1 MNAFQN
7 TMPVTRMGRRGFVG
21 LLAAAVAAPVLAS
34 CGSGGEAAAGGGGG
48 GPVGIP
54 EDVLPNYV
62 PVEYVAPD
70 IPGVDGSTPG
80 FLEWPELVTSTDSA
94 PGVGGSYTAMTPT
107 YGNVAPGLADSK
119 YLQQVNELIN
129 ATFDFRYT
137 DNNAYPDKLQA
148 IFASPKD
155 VPDFVTIAEHNIP
168 PRFDQALPGLFTD
181 LGEYL
186 SGDKIEK
193 YPNLANIPTDAWKSC
208 VFEGKLYGLP
218 YPADR
223 ISGAT
228 FYRKDLFDELG
239 ITELPT
245 NAEEFYDLTVE
256 LTDESAGRW
265 AGNDLTD
272 TSNLIFSVPPK
283 WKRVDGNLVHRYES
297 EEYRAHLEFV
307 TRLFSAGVV
316 HPDAVAG
323 SKGENKQRFESG
335 KVLLNYDGYS
345 GWIGSHVRTFPTTPA
360 YDQQPLPWFSPDGST
375 PTVFVS
381 SPAKIMTFVKK
392 QDDEARMSEILDL
405 LEYIAAPFGTVEQN
419 LLQNGIEGLH
429 WTPDPE
435 TGAPI
440 KTELGLKEVTSTY
453 QWLVRP
459 PVTQNAPQYPDV
471 VADYSN
477 FMADSMQYAVEPE
490 FHGVQILEPV
500 DLAQLS
506 QPFRDLE
513 ADIVRGRRSMADL
526 DEAITKWQTSGGE
539 KLREFYAGYLED

>member
-1 MNAFQN
+1 MNAFHRTVSTPKIN
-7 TMPVTRMGRRGFVG
+7 RRGFVG
-21 LLAAAVAAPVLAS
+21 MLAVAAAAPAIAS
-34 CGSGGEAAAGGGGG
+34 CGANTGGGSDET
-48 GPVGIP
+48 GPIAFSD
-54 EDVLPNYV
+54 DVLPNYV
-62 PVEYVAPD
+62 PVEFVEPD
-70 IPGVDGSTPG
+70 VPGVDGSTPG
-80 FLEWPELVTSTDSA
+80 FLEWPELVTTADSA
-94 PGVGGSYTAMTPT
+94 PGSGGSFTAMTPT
-107 YGNVAPGLADSK
+107 YGNVAPGLADSQ

-181 LGEYL
+181 LGEFL
-186 SGDKIEK
+186 SGDKVEK

-218 YPADR
+218 YPADK

-245 NAEEFYDLTVE
+245 TADEFYDLTVE
-256 LTDESAGRW
+256 LTDPGAGRW

-272 TSNLIFSVPPK
+272 TSNLIFAVPPK

-307 TRLFSAGVV
+307 TKLFAAGVV

-323 SKGENKQRFESG
+323 SSGENKQRFESG

-345 GWIGSHVRTFPTTPA
+345 GWIGSHVRTSPTTPA
-360 YDQQPLPWFSPDGST
+360 YDQQPLPWFAPDGST
-375 PTVFVS
+375 PKVFVS
-381 SPAKIMTFVKK
+381 SPAKIMTFVK
-392 QDDEARMSEILDL
+392 QQEDPDRMAEILDL
-405 LEYIAAPFGTVEQN
+405 LNYIATPFGTVEQN
-419 LLQNGIEGLH
+419 LLQNGIEGVH
-429 WTPDPE
+429 WNPDPD
-435 TGAPI
+435 TGAPV
-440 KTELGLKEVTSTY
+440 KTELGLREVTSTY

-459 PVTQNAPQYPDV
+459 PVTQNSPQYPEV
-471 VADYSN
+471 VEDYCT
-477 FMADSMQYAVEPE
+477 FMAESMEYAVEPE
-490 FHGVQILEPV
+490 FHGIQILEPV
-500 DLAQLS
+500 DLALLS
-506 QPFRDLE
+506 QPFDDLE

-526 DEAITKWQTSGGE
+526 DTAIENWRTSGGE
-539 KLREFYAGYLED
+539 RLREFYAEYLGD

>member
-1 MNAFQN
+1 MNAFHR
-7 TMPVTRMGRRGFVG
+7 TVPTLKTSRRGFVG
-21 LLAAAVAAPVLAS
+21 ILAAAAIAPTVVA
-34 CGSGGEAAAGGGGG
+34 CGSNTGAATNET
-48 GPVGIP
+48 GPIP
-54 EDVLPNYV
+54 FSDDVLPSYV
-62 PVEYVAPD
+62 PIEYVEPD
-70 IPGVDGSTPG
+70 IAGVDGSTPG
-80 FLEWPELVTSTDSA
+80 FLEWPDLVTSADSA
-94 PGVGGSYTAMTPT
+94 PGAGGSFTAMTPT
-107 YGNVAPGLADSK
+107 YGNVAPGLADSQ

-137 DNNAYPDKLQA
+137 DNSSYPDKLQA

-168 PRFDQALPGLFTD
+168 PRFDQALPGLFVD
-181 LGEYL
+181 LGEHL
-186 SGDKIEK
+186 SGDKVEK

-245 NAEEFYDLTVE
+245 NADEFFDLTVE
-256 LTDESAGRW
+256 ITDEGAGRW

-272 TSNLIFSVPPK
+272 TSNLIFAVPPK

-307 TRLFSAGVV
+307 TKLFSAGVV

-323 SKGENKQRFESG
+323 SSGENKQRFESG

-345 GWIGSHVRTFPTTPA
+345 GWIGSHVRTSPTTPA
-360 YDQQPLPWFSPDGST
+360 YDQQALPWFAPDGSS
-375 PTVFVS
+375 PQVFVS
-381 SPAKIMTFVKK
+381 SPAKIITFVKK
-392 QDDEARMSEILDL
+392 QEDEARMSEILDL
-405 LEYIAAPFGTVEQN
+405 LNYIAAPFGTAEHN
-419 LLQNGIEGLH
+419 LLQNGIEGVH
-429 WTPDPE
+429 WDPDPE
-435 TGAPI
+435 TGAPV
-440 KTELGLKEVTSTY
+440 KTELGLREVTSTY

-459 PVTQNAPQYPDV
+459 PVSQNAPQYPDV
-471 VADYSN
+471 VADYCN
-477 FMADSMQYAVEPE
+477 FMAESMEYAVEPE
-490 FHGVQILEPV
+490 FHGIQILEPV
-500 DLAQLS
+500 NLANLS
-506 QPFRDLE
+506 QPFDDLE

-526 DEAITKWQTSGGE
+526 DAAIETWRTSGGE
-539 KLREFYAGYLED
+539 ELREFYAGYLED